1 MWAEWI
7 RGLGFCPGLSGL
19 CGAGIRRDGG
29 GFRSSR
35 YCPRNL
41 CSFLSSLYP
50 TPTCPSSFPSCHQF
64 ILSLAPHPSQSP
76 SPPSPRQPPPNPLP
90 KSPPQTQNQ
99 YQLPHPLPLPL
110 SPPSSFPHILHYNP
124 HNIQLDQVYPVLLC
138 LYISYLLTRIRCFVG
153 GMGLGNSRSGIFLPL
168 NDTLML
174 ISLSGKR
181 NASILATTYT
191 P

>member
-1 MWAEWI
+1 M
-7 RGLGFCPGLSGL
+7 GFCPGLSGL
-19 CGAGIRRDGG
+19 CEAGIRRDGG

-35 YCPRNL
+35 CSPRNL

-64 ILSLAPHPSQSP
+64 ILSLGPHPSQSP

-99 YQLPHPLPLPL
+99 YQLPLPLPL
-110 SPPSSFPHILHYNP
+110 PPSSFPHILRDNP
-124 HNIQLDQVYPVLLC
+124 HNIQLDQVCPVLLC
-138 LYISYLLTRIRCFVG
+138 LYIWCLLTRIRCFVG
-153 GMGLGNSRSGIFLPL
+153 GTGLGSSRSGIFLPL
-168 NDTLML
+168 TDTLML

-181 NASILATTYT
+181 NASILATIYT